1 MEGREAAIRHFSL
14 FTFHLSLKRK
24 APLFFFTLLFPA
36 WLVAQ
41 VHIAVSIVPEA
52 TFVRKIAG
60 DLADVT
66 VMVPPGASPASYE
79 PKPSQMRAIAN
90 ADLYFAIGVP
100 FERAWLPRFARQNRR
115 MRIVDVTEGIQKV
128 PMASHHHH
136 HDLHHNHDH
145 TQHSTLNTQ
154 HSLDPHVWLA
164 PPLVKRI
171 ARNIVDALVQA
182 DPAHKTAYR
191 RNLEA
196 FELEID
202 ATDRRLRTILAPC
215 KGQAMM
221 VFHPSWGYF
230 ARTYGL
236 RQIPIEIEG
245 KEPKAKELAHL
256 IHEAKEEGVRSL
268 FVQPQFSQR
277 AARIIAEAIGATLVI
292 ADPMASDWSE
302 NLIDVAQK
310 VCGAKR

>member
-14 FTFHLSLKRK
+14 FTFHFSLKRK
-24 APLFFFTLLFPA
+24 APFFFFTLLFPA

-41 VHIAVSIVPEA
+41 VHVVVSIAPQA

-79 PKPSQMRAIAN
+79 PKPSQMRAIAK

-100 FERAWLPRFARQNRR
+100 FERAWLPRFARQNPR

-136 HDLHHNHDH
+136 DHDH
-145 TQHSTLNTQ
+145 DNTQHSTFSTQ

-171 ARNIVDALVQA
+171 ARNIADALAQA
-182 DPAHKTAYR
+182 DPAHEEIYA

-196 FELEID
+196 FEREID
-202 ATDRRLRTILAPC
+202 AVDRRLRAILAPC
-215 KGQAMM
+215 KGEAMM

-245 KEPKAKELAHL
+245 KEPKARELAHL
-256 IHEAKEEGVRSL
+256 IREAKEEGVRSL

-277 AARIIAEAIGATLVI
+277 AARVIAEAIGAKLVV
-292 ADPMASDWSE
+292 ADPMATNWSE
-302 NLIDVAQK
+302 NLIDVAKK